1 MEIQRGSREELLS
14 DYLKTVFRD
23 HVGEVEYKRLGIKT
37 TVCLV
42 TAKNGFEVIGT
53 SSCVNPLDYDERL
66 GKIYALED
74 ALNKLDGF
82 VAYMKQNNL
91 MEDKFNGSNN

>member
-1 MEIQRGSREELLS
+1 MEIKRGQEENKLS
-14 DYLKTVFRD
+14 DYLKKIYETEV
-23 HVGEVEYKRLGIKT
+23 VEVEYKRLGLKT

-42 TAKNGFEVIGT
+42 IAHNGFEVVGT
-53 SSCVNPLDYDERL
+53 SACVNPMDYSERL

-82 VAYMKQNNL
+82 IAYLKQINL
-91 MEDKFNGSNN
+91 EGRRTI